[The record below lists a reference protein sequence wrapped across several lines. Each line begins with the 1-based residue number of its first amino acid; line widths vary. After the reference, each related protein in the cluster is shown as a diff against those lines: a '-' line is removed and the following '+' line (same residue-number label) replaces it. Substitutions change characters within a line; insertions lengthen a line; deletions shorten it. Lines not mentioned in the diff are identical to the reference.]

1 MRKDVKV
8 WVCFAVMMLWLAAGS
23 GFAYELPDAVKEWR
37 CVNEHVVPLV
47 LDVNSEN
54 LGRIVYRDYECEMPK
69 GTLQIILTE
78 GRGTGS
84 LYVPE
89 GVRDSKGAVPAESGY
104 KLLDVAGRKSVL
116 EKRAYMPLALA
127 VSAGDNV
134 VLTIET
140 GSLTEDEIVS
150 FAEEVLSSWRST
162 E

>member
-1 MRKDVKV
+1 MRRVV
-8 WVCFAVMMLWLAAGS
+8 FAVIMVWLYAGCVY
-23 GFAYELPDAVKEWR
+23 ALELPDSVKEWR

-54 LGRIVYRDYECEMPK
+54 LGRMVYRDYVREFPR
-69 GTLQIILTE
+69 GSVQVILTE

-89 GVRDSKGAVPAESGY
+89 GVRDVAGAMPAESGY
-104 KLLDVAGRKSVL
+104 ELLDVAGRKSVL

-140 GSLTEDEIVS
+140 GSLSEKEIVN
-150 FAEEVLSSWRST
+150 FAEGVLSSWRST

>member
-1 MRKDVKV
+1 MRRIVLV
-8 WVCFAVMMLWLAAGS
+8 LMFLMFSGRAFA
-23 GFAYELPDAVKEWR
+23 FELPDAVKEWR
-37 CVNEHVVPLV
+37 CVKEHIVPLV
-47 LDVNSEN
+47 LDVNSEDI
-54 LGRIVYRDYECEMPK
+54 GRMVYRDYEREMPK
-69 GTLQIILTE
+69 GTVQIILTE

-89 GVRDSKGAVPAESGY
+89 GVRDSEGAMPSESGY
-104 KLLDVAGRKSVL
+104 EILSISGRKSVL

-150 FAEEVLSSWRST
+150 FAEEILSSWRST